1 MNYCQSVCRCVGKKW
16 LFWFCE
22 GLACVSGKTKCAI
35 CGLAMNFKI
44 FCAMGKKIKH
54 RRVGN
59 ECRLTR
65 CPFSIWSVCWS
76 PVKMVCPCVNVHF
89 LVVRVIGC
97 CVVLHLP
104 ETLNFTTLNIIWLPK
119 ARPQGS
125 SVIRVPP

>member
-1 MNYCQSVCRCVGKKW
+1 MCGGENKKY
-16 LFWFCE
+16 
-22 GLACVSGKTKCAI
+22 
-35 CGLAMNFKI
+35 
-44 FCAMGKKIKH
+44 

-89 LVVRVIGC
+89 LVVRVNGC

-104 ETLNFTTLNIIWLPK
+104 VTSYLRNEYTTFVYTRFTTFVYPYEIGGVYESYLNMIYY
-119 ARPQGS
+119 AFF
-125 SVIRVPP
+125 

>member
-1 MNYCQSVCRCVGKKW
+1 MAKNGSFG
-16 LFWFCE
+16 FTH
-22 GLACVSGKTKCAI
+22 GLYVFMVFVNASH
-35 CGLAMNFKI
+35 L
-44 FCAMGKKIKH
+44 

-89 LVVRVIGC
+89 LVVRVNGC

-104 ETLNFTTLNIIWLPK
+104 VTVLVLAKKGHLKNVSLGYAPNFNRITNVEACASAPFLPI
-119 ARPQGS
+119 PC
-125 SVIRVPP
+125 